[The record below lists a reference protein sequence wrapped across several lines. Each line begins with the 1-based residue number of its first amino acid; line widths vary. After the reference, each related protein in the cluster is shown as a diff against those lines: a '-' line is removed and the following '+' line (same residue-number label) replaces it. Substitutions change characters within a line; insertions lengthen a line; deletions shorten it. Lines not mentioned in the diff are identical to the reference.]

1 MGKVVEKGVS
11 PETLSIDISGSWR
24 RCHRLGTFE
33 SVCALAFGIS
43 PPWFRDSEEGN
54 GHISIHKTLQ
64 TVTAT
69 CFFLKQVKAV
79 FKIHHFLQILIFL
92 CEICLL
98 KSNILTSFE
107 ITIHKWDLSERK

>member
-1 MGKVVEKGVS
+1 MGKVVEKGFS
-11 PETLSIDISGSWR
+11 PETPSIAISGSWR
-24 RCHRLGTFE
+24 GYRRFGTLE

-43 PPWFRDSEEGN
+43 PPGLETVKKETGTFQF
-54 GHISIHKTLQ
+54 IKLQ

-69 CFFLKQVKAV
+69 CFFLKQGKTV

-107 ITIHKWDLSERK
+107 ITIHKRDLSERK